1 MSYKIIQPDDVRFSL
16 IINDE
21 SHIIDLSPD
30 RWNDHQFS
38 NKRDLSLIGVI
49 RSYSTDVEFVGK
61 SADLI
66 RSVFYTDGVDGEI
79 GLKIELL
86 NHSTWQ
92 YETKYIGDLDLST
105 FDDQQT
111 RVTCNIIDGGLSAA
125 FQARKNV
132 RYDIEFS
139 EDDPIINLGTVDVP
153 NFFTLSFYGDSGSS
167 PAAGSLSLRPAFNIA
182 NTSERVRQL
191 ILKDYSQQMDVAVLA
206 GVNTIAMFNPPNN
219 YSAFHVFNESNSDII
234 APLNGYFEMDLF
246 FLSSAMVSAGIS
258 LGVIGVDL
266 DSETMLPMQI
276 LYDSTSDSSITWDG
290 ASFVAVRRIDLDG
303 KTLSFKSNS
312 KYQFLWFVNN
322 PITSMSGNARIRIRS
337 ASMTVKYDT
346 PMQSDFLIKAKHPK
360 VLFSD
365 IARKINDDN
374 DHDVVS
380 DLLDDNFNLL
390 ITSGDAIRQLTN
402 AQIKTSFDDF
412 YKSINAVLNCGFGFD
427 QDQNPQIEKKSYFF
441 DNETE
446 VFDFG
451 DVTNVKKNPLTQ
463 VMISSILAGYSAQDY
478 EIEKGIDE
486 FNQGQEYTL
495 QQKRV
500 QNKLDIKSIF
510 RADQYGIDSV
520 RIKEINRSLNDTET
534 DANTDNDVFFVLCKK
549 ELNED
554 DHFEPISQNDVF
566 YIELNGSTL
575 IKRSILYNFLI
586 SPKNNLY
593 RHLDYVKSTLFGK
606 NAELI
611 DFQSADRNANLITI
625 ADDQSST
632 PVIYEK
638 ASIDFNDY
646 FIERLF
652 YPILIEFETSIKPSL
667 QDLINND
674 SNGVFSFNHNGHV
687 FKGFLFSIDLN
698 ANRGSSSVVQLIL
711 SPDNDLNLLI

>member
-1 MSYKIIQPDDVRFSL
+1 MSYKMIQPDDVRFSL
-16 IINDE
+16 TINNE

-66 RSVFYTDGVDGEI
+66 KSVFYTDGVDAEI

-105 FDDQQT
+105 FDDQQN

-139 EDDPIINLGTVDVP
+139 EDDPIINLGPVDVP
-153 NFFTLSFYGDSGSS
+153 NFFQISVYGDGRDLFPNNSSSDYRAYSPQTTLSNKSDKARQMSYNDQTEFANANLTGFASFYEGGNRWMLSTELSGDINV
-167 PAAGSLSLRPAFNIA
+167 SLSGYFVLRMSFKTQAMIDDGFRISLVGFNIETGA
-182 NTSERVRQL
+182 QDIPLLLWNSQTDWNGAAPDVGSVWVRRFDINKYITLQGNRKYVL
-191 ILKDYSQQMDVAVLA
+191 VAYSNIVK
-206 GVNTIAMFNPPNN
+206 NWI
-219 YSAFHVFNESNSDII
+219 
-234 APLNGYFEMDLF
+234 PLNGWLVFDEGSLVFKWDTQMD
-246 FLSSAMVSAGIS
+246 
-258 LGVIGVDL
+258 
-266 DSETMLPMQI
+266 
-276 LYDSTSDSSITWDG
+276 
-290 ASFVAVRRIDLDG
+290 
-303 KTLSFKSNS
+303 NS
-312 KYQFLWFVNN
+312 YE
-322 PITSMSGNARIRIRS
+322 
-337 ASMTVKYDT
+337 
-346 PMQSDFLIKAKHPK
+346 IKAKYPK

-451 DVTNVKKNPLTQ
+451 DVTNVKKNPLTE

-510 RADQYGIDSV
+510 RADQYGIDSI
-520 RIKEINRSLNDTET
+520 RIKELNRSWNETET

-554 DHFEPISQNDVF
+554 GHFEPISQNDVF

-575 IKRSILYNFLI
+575 IKRSVLYNFLI

-593 RHLDYVKSTLFGK
+593 RHLDYIKSTLFGK

-611 DFQSADRNANLITI
+611 DFQSADRNVNLITI

-632 PVIYEK
+632 PVVYEK

-646 FIERLF
+646 FVERLF
-652 YPILIEFETSIKPSL
+652 YPILIEFETSVKPSL

-674 SNGVFSFNHNGHV
+674 ANGVFSFNHNGHV
-687 FKGFLFSIDLN
+687 FKGFLLSIDLN